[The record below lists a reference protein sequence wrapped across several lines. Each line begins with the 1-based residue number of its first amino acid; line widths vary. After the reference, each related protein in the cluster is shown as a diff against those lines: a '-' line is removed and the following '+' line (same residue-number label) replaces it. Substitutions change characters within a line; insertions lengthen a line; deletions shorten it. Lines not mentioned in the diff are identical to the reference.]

1 MPPLQIVIDT
11 NVLVCALRSRRGP
24 SFRLLSTLGDPRWQ
38 ASISSALLLE
48 YEEKLLEFRAVL
60 GLTSADINTIL
71 DMLTR
76 RCRHRVIY
84 FHWRPSS
91 RDPDDDFLVDLAI
104 GSACDYCVTFNLRDW
119 PVGIPP
125 KAVTP
130 REFLAMLPP
139 LT

>member
-1 MPPLQIVIDT
+1 MTPLQIVIDT

-24 SFRLLSTLGDPRWQ
+24 SFQLLSTLGDPRWQ
-38 ASISSALLLE
+38 ANISSALLLE
-48 YEEKLLEFRAVL
+48 YEEKLLEFRADL
-60 GLTSADINTIL
+60 GLTPAEINTLL
-71 DMLTR
+71 DMLAR

-91 RDPDDDFLVDLAI
+91 RDPDDDFLVDLAM
-104 GSACDYCVTFNLRDW
+104 GSAGDYCVTFNLRDW
-119 PVGIPP
+119 PVGIQP

-130 REFLAMLPP
+130 RDFLARLPA